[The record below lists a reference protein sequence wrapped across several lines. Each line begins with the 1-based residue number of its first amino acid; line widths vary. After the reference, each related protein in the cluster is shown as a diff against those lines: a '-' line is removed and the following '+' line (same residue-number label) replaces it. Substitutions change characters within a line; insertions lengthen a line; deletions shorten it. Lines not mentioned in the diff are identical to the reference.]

1 MAPPS
6 AEKDKPGKLYLGG
19 LPYEIEE
26 AKLKGHFLKYG
37 KILDVTIIKDKISN
51 SSRGFGFITFESP
64 DDADDAVK
72 GMDRTEIDG
81 KVIKVAHAMKSV
93 HADGQRGERG
103 GSRGGGPSRGTSW
116 GGFSS
121 RGGGGGGGRGRG
133 GGPPMDR
140 GRGRGGVF
148 RGRGGMSRGAPRGAS
163 RSSLLGRGGR
173 GDDEYGSERG
183 PLLSTPPETD
193 YGLEEDSMYTRPAR
207 VKAPGPRGSRALG
220 YGREDDLDLEARRPT
235 SVYERPSRFDSA
247 VAERSTRAPPSY
259 GRQPTN
265 YDGLPAER
273 EARLPTSYGQEP
285 DGYGSL
291 PSERASRAPLSSY
304 GREPSAYVREASGFG
319 REASSYDR
327 PSSYPTERESAA
339 VSRRS
344 VLDDPYT
351 GRSREP
357 ALSDYPASRAASRE
371 YPTERATRADL
382 TGDPFSRDPYAPV
395 AREPATA
402 REYGERAREVPS
414 ALSHER
420 EPYGSSR
427 VFSTSARETTARP
440 AYPSARGLDTRE
452 YERPLSREYPAE
464 RNGTYTRER
473 ETRDPYGTAGSS
485 RYESYPARDAYAS
498 TSRTDKA
505 GYGAR
510 DPFGASMGARS
521 ARLEA
526 PAPTAR
532 SSGYTRR

>member
-265 YDGLPAER
+265 YD
-273 EARLPTSYGQEP
+273 
-285 DGYGSL
+285 
-291 PSERASRAPLSSY
+291 
-304 GREPSAYVREASGFG
+304 
-319 REASSYDR
+319 R

>member
-235 SVYERPSRFDSA
+235 SVYERPSRFGVLDEYDVPPVERNTSLSRRPALSYDSA

-265 YDGLPAER
+265 
-273 EARLPTSYGQEP
+273 
-285 DGYGSL
+285 
-291 PSERASRAPLSSY
+291 
-304 GREPSAYVREASGFG
+304 
-319 REASSYDR
+319 YDR

>member
-93 HADGQRGERG
+93 HADGQRAVVVVVVVAGAVVVVHLWIEAGVAVEFSEAEEACLEVLQEGRQGAVYWAEVDEGMTSMVVREQWDYFREDCLPTLALTFLIANITKLFVCGRDTSYDEKSTNHSIGLFTRERSVPLELPKD
-103 GSRGGGPSRGTSW
+103 SR
-116 GGFSS
+116 
-121 RGGGGGGGRGRG
+121 
-133 GGPPMDR
+133 
-140 GRGRGGVF
+140 
-148 RGRGGMSRGAPRGAS
+148 
-163 RSSLLGRGGR
+163 
-173 GDDEYGSERG
+173 

-220 YGREDDLDLEARRPT
+220 YGREDDLDLEARRPLPFMKGPHDFGVLDEYDVPPVERNT
-235 SVYERPSRFDSA
+235 SLSRRPVLSYDSA

-285 DGYGSL
+285 DG
-291 PSERASRAPLSSY
+291 
-304 GREPSAYVREASGFG
+304 
-319 REASSYDR
+319 YDR

-402 REYGERAREVPS
+402 REYGEEAR
-414 ALSHER
+414 
-420 EPYGSSR
+420 
-427 VFSTSARETTARP
+427 
-440 AYPSARGLDTRE
+440 
-452 YERPLSREYPAE
+452 
-464 RNGTYTRER
+464 
-473 ETRDPYGTAGSS
+473 
-485 RYESYPARDAYAS
+485 
-498 TSRTDKA
+498 
-505 GYGAR
+505 
-510 DPFGASMGARS
+510 
-521 ARLEA
+521 
-526 PAPTAR
+526 
-532 SSGYTRR
+532 